1 MENECKRSV
10 VVAGVEVKDSDSLAR
25 RVVKLTDIL
34 TKLSASDI
42 KLSLSSDG
50 EILTLSFKEVD

>member
-1 MENECKRSV
+1 MASECKRSV
-10 VVAGVEVKDSDSLAR
+10 VVAGVEIKSSDSLTR

-34 TKLSASDI
+34 TKLSDFDI

-50 EILTLSFKEVD
+50 EILMVSFKEAD